1 MQSRRPEENRARSEC
16 HVSRNPPPY
25 SWTTLRLRPGLR
37 PPKHPMSAGEPL
49 DTSVEI
55 DVFIRPTQPSALTL
69 LQRVESHPRPAPQEF
84 SLCPKF
90 ACWSKGRWPC
100 SFRPPGRRDQASG
113 FQTRGETFLSLSVAP
128 TPTPCSGSEPR
139 MRGAGLAPQ
148 LPGRGRRQPAQ
159 HVAHVSVPH
168 PTPSARL
175 SPRRGSGVVSAP
187 LFDPGLCSVYHH
199 PAPLSRFPKFP
210 PCAPSQFLISGSVP
224 TSELSTSFRAL
235 KNLISGVP

>member
-49 DTSVEI
+49 DTSLGI

-90 ACWSKGRWPC
+90 AFWPKERWPC
-100 SFRPPGRRDQASG
+100 SFRPPGRRGQASG
-113 FQTRGETFLSLSVAP
+113 FQTRETFLSLSVAP
-128 TPTPCSGSEPR
+128 TPTPCLGSEPR

-148 LPGRGRRQPAQ
+148 LPGRGRQPAQ
-159 HVAHVSVPH
+159 HVAHVSVPL

-175 SPRRGSGVVSAP
+175 SPST
-187 LFDPGLCSVYHH
+187 GLWCC
-199 PAPLSRFPKFP
+199 
-210 PCAPSQFLISGSVP
+210 PCASLPSRPRFGLPPPRSPLPFSQISAMCTISVSLLQFSANI
-224 TSELSTSFRAL
+224 
-235 KNLISGVP
+235 